1 MKEVM
6 NMAALRRLKLLSCVA
21 ILTAGLCFPINL
33 QGASTA
39 APYKSNQIRVEYIQ
53 PKTPA
58 HQSIYERLKQARAL
72 ERIQKL
78 LSPLRL
84 SHPLFIKVSGCDGE
98 SNAWYDEGFVTVCYE
113 YLMDMLKNAP
123 ERTLPSGITEQDA
136 ILGPLLDV
144 FLHET
149 GHAVFDVLKV
159 PVFGREEDA
168 ADSFSTYI
176 LLQFG
181 KEDAHRL
188 ILGSAYQ
195 YRADIE
201 SPQAP
206 VAPTKFADEHG
217 TPAQRF
223 FNVLCIA

>member
-1 MKEVM
+1 
-6 NMAALRRLKLLSCVA
+6 
-21 ILTAGLCFPINL
+21 
-33 QGASTA
+33 
-39 APYKSNQIRVEYIQ
+39 
-53 PKTPA
+53 
-58 HQSIYERLKQARAL
+58 
-72 ERIQKL
+72 
-78 LSPLRL
+78 
-84 SHPLFIKVSGCDGE
+84 
-98 SNAWYDEGFVTVCYE
+98 VTVCHE

-123 ERTLPSGITEQDA
+123 ERTLPSGVTEQDA

-159 PVFGREEDA
+159 PVFWREEDA
-168 ADSFSTYI
+168 ADWFSTYI

-195 YRADIE
+195 YKADIV
-201 SPQAP
+201 SPQAA

-217 TPAQRF
+217 TPVQRF
-223 FNVLCIA
+223 FNVLCIAYGADQKLFADVVEKEYLPTERAEHCDGEYKQTAFAFKNLKGPYIDKKLAKKVLLHGCVT